1 MESRFGS
8 LLAPSAPATMRLD
21 ERHATV
27 GLSPRALIAQ
37 KKNVAEIAYAAA
49 ATAEAEGRLA
59 PPAYRSPRTPR
70 TLEAADVASFGSTAR
85 KTAPP
90 STQPRSPRV
99 LPSLPQRASR
109 APPPGTGNEGSVPLA
124 PPSSPTPYGEPWDAD

>member
-1 MESRFGS
+1 
-8 LLAPSAPATMRLD
+8 MRLD

-37 KKNVAEIAYAAA
+37 KKNVAEIAYVAA

-70 TLEAADVASFGSTAR
+70 TPRTLDPADNTTVRASDVSAVASFGSAL
-85 KTAPP
+85 KTAPL
-90 STQPRSPRV
+90 STQHRSPRI
-99 LPSLPQRASR
+99 PTSLPQLSPRA
-109 APPPGTGNEGSVPLA
+109 GTAIGNEGSVPLA
-124 PPSSPTPYGEPWDAD
+124 PPSSPTPPA